1 MKALLFSALLSLV
14 PVATFA
20 NTSEMQAAQLGKALI
35 ATSTANLQ
43 ELPYSIDRLS
53 LQAVVSNGTKITE
66 ITFLANDFENYEN
79 CSFDSRNDAG
89 SCDLYRCQADVRVI
103 LAQNYAATVKTENIR
118 SCKFVE
124 YVRN

>member
-1 MKALLFSALLSLV
+1 MKAVLFSALLSLV
-14 PVATFA
+14 SFTASA
-20 NTSEMQAAQLGKALI
+20 NSDAQVAQLGKALI
-35 ATSTANLQ
+35 ATSAANLQ

-53 LQAVVSNGTKITE
+53 LQAVISNGSKIQE

-89 SCDLYRCQADVRVI
+89 SCDLYRCQADVRVT
-103 LAQNYAATVKTENIR
+103 LSQNYTATVKTENIR
-118 SCKFVE
+118 NCKFVD